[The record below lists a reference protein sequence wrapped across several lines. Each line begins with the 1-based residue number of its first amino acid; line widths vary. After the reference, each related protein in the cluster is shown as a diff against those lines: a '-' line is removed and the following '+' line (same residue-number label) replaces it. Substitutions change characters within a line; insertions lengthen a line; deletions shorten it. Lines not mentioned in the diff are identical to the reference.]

1 MTRLAEGRSA
11 LDRGAWEA
19 ARLAFEAALDEEET
33 PEALEGLG
41 WALFWLD
48 RAHEGLDLRERAFRL
63 RRERG
68 DLRGAARLACGLAV
82 DSLDFHGMGWA
93 AAWLERARRL
103 LDGLEPGPEH
113 GWVSLWEGH
122 FALMNDRDVEK
133 ARARS
138 REALEL
144 ARAHRL
150 AELET
155 LAVALDGLVLVA
167 EGQVEEG
174 MRRLDGAAT
183 DALAGEM
190 SDLDAVGATCCF
202 LVHACERVR
211 DYDRAARWAERVERF
226 GREWGIVPALTV
238 CRTQHAAMLLG
249 RGEWA
254 AAEDELQRTID
265 RLSASRPLLA
275 SEGFEQLG
283 ELRRRQGRWEEAE
296 ELFARVGARSM
307 SLLGRGAIALDRGDA
322 AAAVDLLE
330 RFLRRTPGDNWSG
343 RAAAL
348 ELLVRA
354 HVALGRAG
362 EARAGLERLRE
373 LAARVPTPTIRAA
386 AALGEGALAEAD
398 GQVENARRL
407 VEDAVDLL
415 LAAPA
420 PFEAARARVDLAR
433 LLAKAGRPGPAGQEA
448 RAALETFQRLGAARE
463 ALRAERLLEPVA
475 SSPLS
480 PREVEVLRLVA
491 QGLADKEIADRLHLS
506 GHTVHRHIS
515 NIRRKLGLPSR
526 AAAVAWA
533 AQNRIL

>member
-1 MTRLAEGRSA
+1 
-11 LDRGAWEA
+11 
-19 ARLAFEAALDEEET
+19 
-33 PEALEGLG
+33 
-41 WALFWLD
+41 
-48 RAHEGLDLRERAFRL
+48 
-63 RRERG
+63 
-68 DLRGAARLACGLAV
+68 
-82 DSLDFHGMGWA
+82 
-93 AAWLERARRL
+93 
-103 LDGLEPGPEH
+103 
-113 GWVSLWEGH
+113 
-122 FALMNDRDVEK
+122 
-133 ARARS
+133 
-138 REALEL
+138 
-144 ARAHRL
+144 
-150 AELET
+150 
-155 LAVALDGLVLVA
+155 
-167 EGQVEEG
+167 
-174 MRRLDGAAT
+174 
-183 DALAGEM
+183 
-190 SDLDAVGATCCF
+190 
-202 LVHACERVR
+202 
-211 DYDRAARWAERVERF
+211 
-226 GREWGIVPALTV
+226 
-238 CRTQHAAMLLG
+238 MLLG

-283 ELRRRQGRWEEAE
+283 ELRRRQGRLEEAE